1 MVAAVLE
8 WLAANTPS
16 PTATPV
22 DKSKVEAGVIGLLF
36 FVVMGAVLLALV
48 LSMRR
53 HLGRVDVTRH
63 AREKAGKPPP
73 EGAG

>member
-1 MVAAVLE
+1 MIAALIE
-8 WLAANTPS
+8 WLSIDTPS

-22 DKSKVEAGVIGLLF
+22 DESKVQAGVIGLAF
-36 FVVMGAVLLALV
+36 FVVMGLVLVALV
-48 LSMRR
+48 FSMRR

-63 AREKAGKPPP
+63 AREKGAAPPP

>member
-1 MVAAVLE
+1 MIEVVVE
-8 WLAANTPS
+8 WLSANTPS
-16 PTATPV
+16 PSATPV
-22 DKSKVEAGVIGLLF
+22 DSSKVEAGVIGLAF
-36 FVVMGAVLLALV
+36 FVVMGLVVLALV

-63 AREKAGKPPP
+63 AREKKGAKPP